1 MKKLDLNMSEDLFRL
16 KESLNNVIDAKI
28 AEQKLSEKINEID
41 NLSFGEYKALF
52 EDIMPDLSDSV
63 EGKKLIASYV
73 KLIKEN
79 KSVNVLYKILESKN
93 YSELDSTATAYA
105 ITDILEGV
113 DRNLLKEGEKQMY
126 NLFKE
131 SVKYVK
137 NGLTCENIDNVL
149 STNATVN
156 NAISYLTHNSDKNNI
171 KQLNERVSCIKVL
184 SDLVNES
191 IKKTNNCVYAEKHN
205 QNAIDEINNLIEN
218 AENSWEREVL
228 KDISLCAVSNGDKK
242 ELFETYKT
250 DCINVIDSIVS
261 EDVVERSRLHGMKEQ
276 LQEKA
281 YREKSH
287 YPFHPF
293 WTPMFYETI
302 TKAH

>member
-1 MKKLDLNMSEDLFRL
+1 MKKLNLNMSEDLFRL

-79 KSVNVLYKILESKN
+79 KSINVLYKILESKN
-93 YSELDSTATAYA
+93 YSGLDSTATAYA
-105 ITDILEGV
+105 ITDILEAI

-131 SVKYVK
+131 SVKHVK
-137 NGLTCENIDNVL
+137 NSLTCENIDDTL

-156 NAISYLTHNSDKNNI
+156 NAISYLTHDSDKNNI

-191 IKKTNNCVYAEKHN
+191 IKKTNDCVYAEKHN

-218 AENSWEREVL
+218 TENSWEREVL
-228 KDISLCAVSNGDKK
+228 KDISLCTVSNGDKK

-281 YREKSH
+281 YREESLCDDLLKLAELKHTLLSN
-287 YPFHPF
+287 
-293 WTPMFYETI
+293 E
-302 TKAH
+302 